1 MPSMKSNSQIIGYF
15 TESQVVDVEPEGK
28 DGEAP
33 KGAETE
39 ASVGELEVSCSMAW
53 LLPLL
58 ICMLI

>member
-15 TESQVVDVEPEGK
+15 TESQAVDVGPEGK

-33 KGAETE
+33 KVVETE
-39 ASVGELEVSCSMAW
+39 ASVGELWLSCWMAW

-58 ICMLI
+58 VCMLI